1 MVHDVP
7 LLTDLL
13 FLLLVSVPTAFICHR
28 LRIPMIVGFMI
39 VGMIVGPYGL
49 GMVRDPDAVEVLA
62 DIGVALLLFVIGL
75 EFSLRRLLHMR
86 RLLFLGGGLQVT
98 VTVAV
103 VTLAVAGLG
112 RSLSHAVFV
121 GFLLALSS
129 TALVLRSYADRA
141 DLDAPHGR
149 VSMAILLFQDLC
161 IVPMMI
167 LAPLLAGQGGAA
179 PLEIAGALGKAGLA
193 IIAIV
198 AAARFVVPLFMRQV
212 VRLRSPE
219 VFVLSA
225 VLVIFGTSWLTAQ
238 LGLSVA
244 IGAFIAGL
252 VLSESEY
259 SHQIVADVLPFRDVF
274 IGLFFISIGMLLS
287 WAVVRDR
294 LGLVF
299 GGVALV
305 MVVKALL
312 TGGIVRALAY
322 PWRVAILAGVG
333 LAQVGEFSF
342 VLAREGLGLGLLS
355 NLDYQTFLAVSIL
368 SMLVTPFLI
377 SLAPRVAY
385 ARQGREV
392 MLADRGEAP
401 PPERTDHVL
410 VVGYG
415 LNGRNLSRVLRNVGI
430 QHVVLELNADLAR
443 EAAGRGESVIYGD
456 ATRREV
462 LLSAGITSA
471 RALVLAISDPIASRH
486 TVWLARRLNPRV
498 HIIVRTRYMRE
509 LEDLLALG
517 ADEVIPEEFET
528 SIQIFGSVL
537 RKYEVKPED
546 IDREVDAVR
555 REGYQVLRNIPATE
569 GDRRPQASR

>member
-1 MVHDVP
+1 
-7 LLTDLL
+7 
-13 FLLLVSVPTAFICHR
+13 
-28 LRIPMIVGFMI
+28 
-39 VGMIVGPYGL
+39 
-49 GMVRDPDAVEVLA
+49 
-62 DIGVALLLFVIGL
+62 
-75 EFSLRRLLHMR
+75 
-86 RLLFLGGGLQVT
+86 
-98 VTVAV
+98 
-103 VTLAVAGLG
+103 
-112 RSLSHAVFV
+112 
-121 GFLLALSS
+121 
-129 TALVLRSYADRA
+129 
-141 DLDAPHGR
+141 
-149 VSMAILLFQDLC
+149 
-161 IVPMMI
+161 
-167 LAPLLAGQGGAA
+167 GGAA
-179 PLEIAGALGKAGLA
+179 PLQIAAALGKAGLA

-198 AAARFVVPLFMRQV
+198 AAARCVVPLFMRQV

-219 VFVLSA
+219 GFVLSA
-225 VLVIFGTSWLTAQ
+225 VRVIFGTSWLTAQ

-342 VLAREGLGLGLLS
+342 VLAREGLGLGLLT

-385 ARQGREV
+385 ARQGREA

-430 QHVVLELNADLAR
+430 PHVVLELNADLAR

-462 LLSAGITSA
+462 LLSAGITGA

-537 RKYEVKPED
+537 QKYEVKPED
-546 IDREVDAVR
+546 IDREVEAVR

-569 GDRRPQASR
+569 GDSRPHASG

>member
-39 VGMIVGPYGL
+39 VGMIVGPHGL

-112 RSLSHAVFV
+112 RSLSHAVFA

-179 PLEIAGALGKAGLA
+179 PLQIAAALGKAGLA

-342 VLAREGLGLGLLS
+342 VLAREGLGLGLLT

-385 ARQGREV
+385 ARQGREA

-430 QHVVLELNADLAR
+430 PHVVLELNADLAR

-462 LLSAGITSA
+462 LLSAGITGA

-537 RKYEVKPED
+537 QKYEVKPED
-546 IDREVDAVR
+546 IDREVEAVR

-569 GDRRPQASR
+569 GDSRPHASG